1 MITVLNIIA
10 LFINMIGLVLIFRYG
25 ISPMTP
31 KSGRIYLYQREAL
44 EKQNTPMH
52 EKERRYKRLSVLGLY
67 LSLLGMAMQMLLL
80 LVTLF

>member
-10 LFINMIGLVLIFRYG
+10 LFINMVGLVLIFRYG

-31 KSGRIYLYQREAL
+31 KSGRIYLYQRL

>member
-10 LFINMIGLVLIFRYG
+10 LFINMVGLVLIFRYG

-44 EKQNTPMH
+44 EKQNTPNAQ
-52 EKERRYKRLSVLGLY
+52 KRKKI
-67 LSLLGMAMQMLLL
+67 
-80 LVTLF
+80 